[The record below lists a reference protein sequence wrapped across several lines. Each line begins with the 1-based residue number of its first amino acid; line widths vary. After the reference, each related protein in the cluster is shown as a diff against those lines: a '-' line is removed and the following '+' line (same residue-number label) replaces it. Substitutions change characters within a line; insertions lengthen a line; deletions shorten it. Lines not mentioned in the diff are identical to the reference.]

1 MTQPFEEKELS
12 PWLDALRQQDVQ
24 RPPERAHAAKE
35 RFLRQARSLAAPV
48 SNPSDQRHKGW
59 NLIPIPLWRRKEF
72 NPMFSVL
79 ATILVVASLV
89 LGGGG
94 ATLAAAQTSLP
105 DQPLYGLKL
114 ASENAR
120 LSMAQGDPLQ
130 QAELSSRYALRRL
143 EELQA
148 LLQQG
153 QAPSEPLLERARQQ
167 LELALQRSAGL
178 PDEQANLQLE
188 RLRARLQ
195 DLQEMLQSHFQL
207 PEAASP
213 AAQQALARVR
223 QMIQARLRLL
233 EECAGDPQQLRLR
246 LQTQTQTQEQPNAP
260 GQGNPTPGNATPG
273 AGNGNPAPGSG
284 GNPAPGSGSGNPAPG
299 SGGNPAPG
307 SGSGSPAPGSGGN
320 PAPGSGGNPDPGS
333 GGGNPDPGSGGG
345 SQNPGSGGGSPD
357 PGSGGGNPAPGSG
370 GGSNQPGPGGGSGS
384 GGKKP

>member
-1 MTQPFEEKELS
+1 MTHPLEEKDLS

-35 RFLRQARSLAAPV
+35 LFLRQARSLATPV
-48 SNPSDQRHKGW
+48 SKAPDQRHKGW
-59 NLIPIPLWRRKEF
+59 NLIPIPLWRRKEL
-72 NPMFSVL
+72 NPMVNIL

-114 ASENAR
+114 ASEKAR

-130 QAELSSRYALRRL
+130 QAELSSQFALRRL

-195 DLQEMLQSHFQL
+195 GLQEMFQSHFQL
-207 PEAASP
+207 PETASP

-246 LQTQTQTQEQPNAP
+246 LQTQTQTQEQQNAP
-260 GQGNPTPGNATPG
+260 GQRNPTPGNATPG

-284 GNPAPGSGSGNPAPG
+284 GNPAPGSGGNPAPG
-299 SGGNPAPG
+299 SGG
-307 SGSGSPAPGSGGN
+307 GN
-320 PAPGSGGNPDPGS
+320 PDPGSGGNPDPGS

-345 SQNPGSGGGSPD
+345 G
-357 PGSGGGNPAPGSG
+357 
-370 GGSNQPGPGGGSGS
+370 NQPGSGGGSGS

>member
-1 MTQPFEEKELS
+1 MSQFLEEKELS

-35 RFLRQARSLAAPV
+35 RFLGQARSLSVPV
-48 SNPSDQRHKGW
+48 SKVSVQRHKVW
-59 NLIPIPLWRRKEF
+59 NVIPIPLWRRKEL

-120 LSMAQGDPLQ
+120 LSLAQGDPLQ
-130 QAELSSRYALRRL
+130 QAELSSQFALRRL
-143 EELQA
+143 EEVQA
-148 LLQQG
+148 MLQQG

-167 LELALQRSAGL
+167 LEQALQRSAGL

-188 RLRARLQ
+188 RLRTR
-195 DLQEMLQSHFQL
+195 LQEMLQSRLQL
-207 PEAASP
+207 PKTASP
-213 AAQQALARVR
+213 TAQQALERVR

-233 EECAGDPQQLRLR
+233 EECAGDLQQLRLR
-246 LQTQTQTQEQPNAP
+246 LQTQNQIQEQQNVP

-273 AGNGNPAPGSG
+273 AGSG
-284 GNPAPGSGSGNPAPG
+284 GNPAPGTGT
-299 SGGNPAPG
+299 
-307 SGSGSPAPGSGGN
+307 
-320 PAPGSGGNPDPGS
+320 GNPDPGS
-333 GGGNPDPGSGGG
+333 GGGNPDPGTGTGNPVPGSGSG
-345 SQNPGSGGGSPD
+345 NPDPGSGGSNPD
-357 PGSGGGNPAPGSG
+357 PGSGGGNPNPGSGGSNPDPESGSNNPGSG
-370 GGSNQPGPGGGSGS
+370 GGS